1 MDNNFS
7 PLFVIDAEF
16 LSMFLKE
23 KAIKVTDVFYWNQKR
38 RHVS

>member
-16 LSMFLKE
+16 LSMFLEE
-23 KAIKVTDVFYWNQKR
+23 KTIRVTGMFYRNQKR